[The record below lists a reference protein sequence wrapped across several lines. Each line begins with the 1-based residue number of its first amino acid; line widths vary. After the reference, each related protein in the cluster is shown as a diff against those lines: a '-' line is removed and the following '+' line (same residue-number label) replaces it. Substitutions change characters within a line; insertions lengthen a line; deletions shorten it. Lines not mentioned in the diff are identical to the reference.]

1 MFEVMINFSQRTC
14 PIEKQDSLDDEGSDF
29 LLVSSFEFEFETFF
43 VPTNSTTNVE
53 QLCTIGFGVGDNF
66 LLDFGG
72 FIFLE

>member
-1 MFEVMINFSQRTC
+1 MFEVVIDFSQITY
-14 PIEKQDSLDDEGSDF
+14 PIEKLDSLDDEGSDF

-43 VPTNSTTNVE
+43 VPTNSTTNVD
-53 QLCTIGFGVGDNF
+53 QLCTIRFGVRDNS